1 MLVRDVIRATAQAGG
16 MSVPALLSQD
26 RTRDVARLR
35 QTGILISSRLTTA
48 SWPALGQYW
57 GGRDHTTALYAVD
70 RVQQRIEDADPLT
83 LAWVASILA
92 LLDVPGLPSQRP
104 EGAHQGRPSRDGIAA
119 NIRAAEVRLR
129 HLHAQLA
136 ALDGDAR

>member
-35 QTGILISSRLTTA
+35 QTGILVASRLTPA

-57 GGRDHTTALYAVD
+57 GGRDHTTALHAARRVD
-70 RVQQRIEDADPLT
+70 QRIADADPLT

-92 LLDVPGLPSQRP
+92 LLDVPALPSQRP
-104 EGAHQGRPSRDGIAA
+104 ERARRANYRPDRRIASLRRAESHLRDLRANFAAPVGA
-119 NIRAAEVRLR
+119 
-129 HLHAQLA
+129 
-136 ALDGDAR
+136 AR